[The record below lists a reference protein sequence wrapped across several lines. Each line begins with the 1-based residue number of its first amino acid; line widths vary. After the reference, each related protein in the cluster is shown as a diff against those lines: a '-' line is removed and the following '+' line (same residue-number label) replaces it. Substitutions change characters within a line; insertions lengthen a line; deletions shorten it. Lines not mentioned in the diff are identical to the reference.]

1 MFGVETGTAE
11 DYHELN
17 AGAHRKPPKV
27 LSAPSLVWHLAFWT
41 NFPEPNKDGELPQKA
56 DGPQK
61 KSSKQIRD
69 VLDRFIVGLRHAIAR
84 NEHVDGAAAK
94 VQLTPCISGVYLLF
108 GNAVSE
114 AFEDVPVC
122 KLRSRQRDVFESTS
136 RMVTLHF
143 IWRKLD
149 VTIRFEIH
157 TEYFAVSTFVEL
169 DKDRV
174 KAGDFS
180 SMAELNDSMVSVLK
194 YLSAPAQ
201 PENEEE
207 VVPINRYCFHDFWK
221 IYEREIL
228 SDPSLTA
235 CASDPVFQHIFADF
249 RGFVAS
255 DQAVRFRDD
264 DFFNG
269 DKPAK
274 WGMEAKKKLLPLVQ
288 HRNRA
293 DRTRHECA
301 VNYMLDGRALY
312 MSTLGPPQLNHAA
325 TPADDRIPVEFI
337 IYAHQRFN
345 EMTVVNKWQLGRLV
359 NQILLLGTLRLC
371 ALKDVK
377 LLHEAGQHLGRLEE
391 STQKAR
397 DAIASTEAGTL
408 AADTVP
414 GAGPKQSVSSLSA
427 ETMKWIAEAHKKLND
442 ITGTFLKATG
452 TGLLYRIERSRYYV
466 QQFEA
471 NVKLLRVSRLEG
483 DQPYDQFIRRRLG
496 SEFDFINRL
505 GIRYERATASIVTL
519 DQNYLAITQNALVE
533 RANKIDEDTNTIQSD
548 IHTIQEWGEFA
559 LLAALVPYY
568 VMHLLD
574 LIIKEKYVP
583 VLTAS
588 VWTVFGVIALYRKF
602 KNVRYVLA
610 FLIIAVPVVA
620 TVAWPLLFGPAAG
633 GSILRA
639 YEIPEKQIEM
649 QGEIL
654 GIQRKLEKLADQQL
668 TVLKDLVASQK
679 RPDDQKQDLPQPAPA
694 EPVPKP

>member
-41 NFPEPNKDGELPQKA
+41 NFPEP
-56 DGPQK
+56 K
-61 KSSKQIRD
+61 KGGQQAEDDVGSPKKKTSKQIRD
-69 VLDRFIVGLRHAIAR
+69 VLDRFIIGLHQAIVR
-84 NEHVDGAAAK
+84 KHFDGDASK
-94 VQLTPCISGVYLLF
+94 VQLTPSISGVYLLF

-114 AFEDVPVC
+114 AFEKVPAY
-122 KLRSRQRDVFESTS
+122 KLRSRQKDVFESTS
-136 RMVTLHF
+136 RTVTLHF

-149 VTIRFEIH
+149 VTIRFEVH

-169 DKDRV
+169 DRERV
-174 KAGDFS
+174 KGSDFS
-180 SMAELNDSMVSVLK
+180 SMLELNDSMVSILG
-194 YLSAPAQ
+194 YLSDPPVQ
-201 PENEEE
+201 PDNEEH

-228 SDPSLTA
+228 SDKSLTA
-235 CASDPVFQHIFADF
+235 CTSDPVFQHIFADF

-255 DQAVRFRDD
+255 DQAVRFHDE
-264 DFFNG
+264 DFFSG
-269 DKPAK
+269 EKAAK

-312 MSTLGPPQLNHAA
+312 MSTLGPPQLQRAA
-325 TPADDRIPVEFI
+325 SPADERIPVEFI
-337 IYAHQRFN
+337 VYAHQRFN
-345 EMTVVNKWQLGRLV
+345 ERTVVNKWQLGRLV
-359 NQILLLGTLRLC
+359 NQLLLLGTLRLC

-377 LLHEAGQHLGRLEE
+377 LLHEAGQHLGMLEE
-391 STQKAR
+391 STQEAK
-397 DAIASTEAGTL
+397 DAIALTEADASASPVDIGRRQS
-408 AADTVP
+408 AA
-414 GAGPKQSVSSLSA
+414 SRNA
-427 ETMKWIAEAHKKLND
+427 EAMRRIGEAHKKLND
-442 ITGTFLKATG
+442 ITGTFLRTTG

-466 QQFEA
+466 QQFDA
-471 NVKLLRVSRLEG
+471 NVKLLRIQRLEG

-505 GIRYERATASIVTL
+505 GIRYERATASMVTL
-519 DQNYLAITQNALVE
+519 DQNYLAMTQNSLVE
-533 RANKIDEDTNTIQSD
+533 RATKIDEDTNTIQSD

-602 KNVRYVLA
+602 KKVRYA
-610 FLIIAVPVVA
+610 AIFLIIAVPVVA
-620 TVAWPLLFGPAAG
+620 AVAWPLLFGPAAG

-639 YEIPEKQIEM
+639 YEIPDKQL
-649 QGEIL
+649 EIQEQL
-654 GIQRKLEKLADQQL
+654 AKLADQQL
-668 TVLKDLVASQK
+668 AVLKDLAASRK
-679 RPDDQKQDLPQPAPA
+679 RPDDQKQDRPQPAPA
-694 EPVPKP
+694 EPGPKP